1 MTEQEIKIKSLI
13 QKNKTYKGM
22 LQKQNKI
29 IDAMADTIIED
40 TDKMGTFWCNGCMK
54 ISGCPYKDIN
64 QCVREHFESKI
75 KENK

>member
-29 IDAMADTIIED
+29 IDAMAEALIVPADE
-40 TDKMGTFWCNGCMK
+40 KLKNLYVGEELEK
-54 ISGCPYKDIN
+54 RKQY
-64 QCVREHFESKI
+64 VREYFEKRV
-75 KENK
+75 